1 LDRLA
6 LAGAVAS
13 LYDEAYFQQTRQAV
27 IASRAQL
34 TVDLAALG
42 FEVLP
47 SVANFVFAR
56 HPQHDAAQLASGLR
70 ARSVIVRH
78 FNAPRISQYLR
89 ISIGNPAECAALVTA
104 LRELL

>member
-1 LDRLA
+1 M
-6 LAGAVAS
+6 
-13 LYDEAYFQQTRQAV
+13 
-27 IASRAQL
+27 
-34 TVDLAALG
+34 
-42 FEVLP
+42 LP

>member
-1 LDRLA
+1 M
-6 LAGAVAS
+6 
-13 LYDEAYFQQTRQAV
+13 

-34 TVDLAALG
+34 TADLTALG

-56 HPQHDAAQLASGLR
+56 HPQHDAAQLAAGLR

-89 ISIGNPAECAALVTA
+89 ISIGNPAQCAALMAA
-104 LRELL
+104 LRETVS